1 MAGTAGLPAMVI
13 DCRTA
18 EVTVRVVLPVMPW
31 YAAET
36 LDEPTFTNEA
46 NPTELTVATDVVA
59 EFHVAVLLRS
69 KVDAS
74 E

>member
-1 MAGTAGLPAMVI
+1 MVI

-36 LDEPTFTNEA
+36 LEEPTFTAEA

-59 EFHVAVLLRS
+59 ELHAAVFVRS